1 MAENS
6 LLPTIAITALSTAL
20 AMTWYWN
27 HNRVSALEE
36 KIQTINTVA
45 LGLDE
50 ASIAERGTRDH
61 SSGSDGGSIQPK

>member
-50 ASIAERGTRDH
+50 ASIAW
-61 SSGSDGGSIQPK
+61 